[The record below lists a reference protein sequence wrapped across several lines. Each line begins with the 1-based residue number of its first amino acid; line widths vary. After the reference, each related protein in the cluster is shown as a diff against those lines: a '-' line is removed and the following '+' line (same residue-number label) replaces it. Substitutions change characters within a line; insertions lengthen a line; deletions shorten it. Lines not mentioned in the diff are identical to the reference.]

1 MSSRHTAENRFLTA
15 PIGRLFWAN
24 ALPMTLIMLMS
35 GLLSL
40 VDAVFLGRFVG
51 TEALTAVSVVF
62 PLVMV
67 TIAVSSLVSGGMS
80 SLLARS
86 LGARDFAAAETVFAR
101 AHGLALALAGLL
113 ILAFAIAGH
122 AIAQRLAGGDPGI
135 AAMAWTYL
143 AITIG
148 ATPLQFWLGLHGDA
162 MRNEGRAGI
171 MALLS
176 VGVTLANVA
185 LNYLLIV
192 RLDLG
197 VAGSAWGTV
206 GAQALGLAFLLGLR
220 LRGCLVPLRA
230 LVTRRWSGGWG
241 PILTLGA
248 PMSLS
253 FIGMALVSA
262 IVIATLRG
270 TAGAEYAPAVTAYG
284 IVTRLLGFAFLP
296 ILALGLTTQSI
307 VGNNAGA
314 GLQARADASLRLAL
328 LTVAAYCALVEAVLL
343 GAGSRL
349 GAAFVDDPEVVAR
362 VGGIV
367 GTIAVLYVV
376 QGPILVLAMAFQ
388 ALGQAGRAAALTLVR
403 PFLLMP
409 ALVVGMGFGLGA
421 GAIWY
426 AFPLADVI
434 VATLALML
442 LWSGRRSGVAARPA

>member
-1 MSSRHTAENRFLTA
+1 
-15 PIGRLFWAN
+15 
-24 ALPMTLIMLMS
+24 
-35 GLLSL
+35 
-40 VDAVFLGRFVG
+40 
-51 TEALTAVSVVF
+51 
-62 PLVMV
+62 
-67 TIAVSSLVSGGMS
+67 MS

-86 LGARDFAAAETVFAR
+86 LGARDFAAAEMVFAR

-113 ILAFAIAGH
+113 ILGFLVAGR

-135 AAMAWTYL
+135 ASMAWTYM

-162 MRNEGRAGI
+162 VRNEGRAGI

-192 RLDLG
+192 RLELG

-206 GAQALGLAFLLGLR
+206 GAQALGLAFLLFLR

-270 TAGAEYAPAVTAYG
+270 TAGTEYAPAVTAYG

-367 GTIAVLYVV
+367 ATIAVLYVV

-409 ALVVGMGFGLGA
+409 VLVGGLGFGLGA

-442 LWSGRRSGVAARPA
+442 LWSGRRSGTAARPA